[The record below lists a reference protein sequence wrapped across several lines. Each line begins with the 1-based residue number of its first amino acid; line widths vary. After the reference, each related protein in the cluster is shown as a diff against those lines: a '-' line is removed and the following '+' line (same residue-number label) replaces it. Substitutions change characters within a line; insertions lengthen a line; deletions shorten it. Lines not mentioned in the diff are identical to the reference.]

1 MKRLILALAALA
13 FSFTLA
19 MAESPACKGTNLL
32 DKLQKENPQ
41 DYAAVMAE
49 AAKVKNG
56 EAIFWKIE
64 RDGLKPSWLL
74 GTAHVT
80 DPRVTSM
87 TPEARAALSEVNF
100 VALELK
106 EIRNPQEMALSAMKY
121 ARLMVLPSGQSLW
134 DLIPDDQEPLIR
146 DNPNLPPGA
155 ASTLFG
161 YQPWVV
167 STMLSIPLCESL
179 REQQGQRSLDMQI
192 AQQAEKQGSELVG
205 LETMEE
211 QMKVMSSLPLDQQVK
226 YLIAAARVGARA
238 VDYFETLISLYDQR
252 KVTAFMP
259 LTTLLEPV
267 DKDSPAIMTFLE
279 QELIAK
285 RNRIMANRAAKL
297 LALGNVFIAVGA
309 MHLPGDEGLVEL
321 LRRAG
326 YKVTP
331 VN

>member
-1 MKRLILALAALA
+1 MKRLILALAALL
-13 FSFTLA
+13 FSVTLA
-19 MAESPACKGTNLL
+19 MAEAPACMGTNLL
-32 DKLQKENPQ
+32 DKLQREDPQ
-41 DYAAVMAE
+41 AFAAVMAE

-64 RDGLKPSWLL
+64 RAGLKPSWLL

-80 DPRVTSM
+80 DPRVTGM
-87 TPEARAALSEVNF
+87 TPEARAALSGAGT
-100 VALELK
+100 VALELR
-106 EIRNPQEMALSAMKY
+106 EIRDRQEMALAAMKH
-121 ARLMVLPSGQSLW
+121 AKFMVLPSGQSLW
-134 DLIPDDQEPLIR
+134 DLIPDDQESLIR
-146 DNPNLPPGA
+146 DNPNFAPGVA
-155 ASTLFG
+155 KTIFS

-192 AQQAEKQGSELVG
+192 AQQAGKQGSELVG

-211 QMKVMSSLPLDQQVK
+211 QMKVMSSLPLDLQVR
-226 YLIAAARVGARA
+226 YLVAAARMAPRA
-238 VDYFETLISLYDQR
+238 VDYFETLVSLYDQR
-252 KVTAFMP
+252 KVTAFLP
-259 LTTLLEPV
+259 LTTRLEPA
-267 DKDSPAIMTFLE
+267 DKDSPAMMAFLE

-285 RNRIMANRAAKL
+285 RNRIMSNRAAKL